1 MSLWRTNSVPLE
13 DQQCPTATPNS
24 DTTPPTSPWR
34 TTMTPNNDPL
44 EDRSDSDGPLE
55 DQQCPLGGPQRGDS
69 DSPHGS
75 QRRFISQRSQRPPV
89 ATIRITPQWR
99 QWKSQR
105 PPVANV
111 RITAPNID
119 NVTAPP
125 SGHNENYTPIP
136 NDTAPPGGDSENYT
150 PQW

>member
-1 MSLWRTNSVPLE
+1 M
-13 DQQCPTATPNS
+13 
-24 DTTPPTSPWR
+24 SPWR
-34 TTMTPNNDPL
+34 TTVTVTPP
-44 EDRSDSDGPLE
+44 
-55 DQQCPLGGPQRGDS
+55 RGDS